1 MSPTPLEHRIRALV
15 RLNGPMAVHDY
26 MALCLGDP
34 EHGYYMAR
42 EPFGADGDFVTA
54 PEVSQMFG
62 EVIGAAIVEAWER
75 AGRPA
80 PFRLIELG
88 PGRGT
93 LMADLLRVARRVPA
107 FLAAARLGLVET
119 SPRLRARQ
127 AATLAGGPLT
137 PTWYER
143 IEEIP
148 AGPLL
153 VIANEFFDALPI
165 RQFQKADGGWHERV
179 VGLDDDGVLAF
190 GLGPTT
196 LPAERRPVFMAGAPE
211 GAIVEVSPAGVAV
224 MATLAE
230 RVVRDGGVI
239 LAVDY
244 GYAGPAFGDTF
255 QAIRSHTHVDPLGRP
270 GEADLTAH
278 VDFMALA
285 QAAWRTGAAVQGPI
299 EQGDFLL
306 ALGLAERAG
315 RLGADKDAATREAL
329 VGQVAR
335 LVGPE
340 EMGSL
345 FKVLAVGPPGLAM
358 PGFPPPSPRPPV
370 RNPTP

>member
-15 RLNGPMAVHDY
+15 RLNGPLPVFDY

-42 EPFGADGDFVTA
+42 EPFGQAGDFVTA

-62 EVIGAAIVEAWER
+62 EMIGAFVVETWER
-75 AGRPA
+75 LGRPA
-80 PFRLIELG
+80 PFNLVEFG

-107 FLAAARLGLVET
+107 FLAAARLHLVET
-119 SPRLRARQ
+119 SPRLRAKQ
-127 AATLAGGPLT
+127 AATLANQSLK
-137 PTWYER
+137 PTWHDR
-143 IEEIP
+143 LDTLP
-148 AGPLL
+148 DGPLL
-153 VIANEFFDALPI
+153 VVANEFFDALPI
-165 RQFQKADGGWHERV
+165 RQFELRDGRWHERV
-179 VGLDDDGVLAF
+179 VGLDETGGLAF

-196 LPAERRPVFMAGAPE
+196 LPTDAVSPRAGRPEEGSIVEISPVGVEIMTALAKRVVAERG
-211 GAIVEVSPAGVAV
+211 
-224 MATLAE
+224 L
-230 RVVRDGGVI
+230 VV
-239 LAVDY
+239 AVDY

-255 QAIRSHTHVDPLGRP
+255 QAIRAHTYVDPLGRP

-278 VDFMALA
+278 VDFTALA
-285 QAAWRTGAAVQGPI
+285 AAATRAGAAAHGPI

-315 RLGADKDAATREAL
+315 RLGADKDEAARAEI
-329 VGQVAR
+329 VSQVSR

-345 FKVLAVGPPGLAM
+345 FKVLAVTPPGVVP
-358 PGFPPPSPRPPV
+358 PGFPLASGPAAP
-370 RNPTP
+370 